1 MKYFKKTWINGSYEP
16 KSWNFWGH
24 NGATT
29 NNYNEGYNNKF
40 NNSLNLHGHPNPY
53 TLCKVIKDELLNA
66 ENDDRAA
73 KVKPNT
79 KAAASRAGKRT
90 QLLERKKYLMKQYER
105 TQDLEQFIKSLGHNC
120 MVYDQRISHSI
131 HDLTFD
137 VEKECDSNSQIDSAD
152 DLDQTDSIIEQFPQK
167 SLIGDDLRK
176 KRRENVEITF
186 SDKSVSEEVIA
197 PPKNLPK
204 NGMSLTQGFI
214 YTRRRLNLIG
224 FIPSPSQPKT
234 KGQGI

>member
-1 MKYFKKTWINGSYEP
+1 MASKLPKGKQRNFGKAFMKYFKKTWINGSYEP

-90 QLLERKKYLMKQYER
+90 QLLERKQYLMNCLAEILAYCCCV
-105 TQDLEQFIKSLGHNC
+105 TVVPCCLLEAL
-120 MVYDQRISHSI
+120 
-131 HDLTFD
+131 L
-137 VEKECDSNSQIDSAD
+137 
-152 DLDQTDSIIEQFPQK
+152 L
-167 SLIGDDLRK
+167 L
-176 KRRENVEITF
+176 
-186 SDKSVSEEVIA
+186 
-197 PPKNLPK
+197 
-204 NGMSLTQGFI
+204 
-214 YTRRRLNLIG
+214 
-224 FIPSPSQPKT
+224 
-234 KGQGI
+234 